1 MATIEDV
8 ATLAGVS
15 IATVSRVVNNS
26 YIVSQEKRERVMA
39 AVKSLGYQPN
49 RSASKKNEN
58 KIIMLAGSTFIDD
71 TLAGMKDKAK
81 EYGYDI
87 IFSYFCNS
95 ISELLDM
102 NMVKSG
108 LVDGVILMNMI
119 ADNEEISALSAQ
131 MPVVQCGEYQNAPHT
146 FSVSINEAKAAG
158 EVVSHLISLGRKRVA
173 LIVPHILGKPQY
185 FIQERE
191 LGYRLALAEHNID
204 YHENLK
210 VVTNYSTEGGIEAA
224 RKILTMKPLPDAI
237 FCANDTIAIGCISTL
252 RDAGIKIPDQIA
264 VAGFDNMDAAE
275 FSSPP
280 LTTIAQP
287 FYEIGS
293 ESVRLLMTLMKENIS
308 VGRHVMID
316 HQLELRASTI
326 GQAEYEKRTHH

>member
-26 YIVSQEKRERVMA
+26 YIVSQEKREKVIA

-58 KIIMLAGSTFIDD
+58 KIIMLAGAAFIDD

-108 LVDGVILMNMI
+108 LVDGVILMNMT
-119 ADNEEISALSAQ
+119 AGNEEISALSAQ

-173 LIVPHILGKPQY
+173 LIVPHLLGKPQY

-191 LGYRLALAEHNID
+191 LGYRLALAEHGLD

-210 VVTNYSTEGGIEAA
+210 VITNYSAEGGIEAA
-224 RKILTMKPLPDAI
+224 KKILAMKPLPDAI
-237 FCANDTIAIGCISTL
+237 FCANDSIAVNCMTTL
-252 RDAGIKIPDQIA
+252 REAGIKIPEQIA
-264 VAGFDNMDAAE
+264 VAGFDNIDIAE
-275 FSSPP
+275 FNNPS

-326 GQAEYEKRTHH
+326 GQAAYEKKIQR